1 MVQINW
7 TEQAKTDL
15 KEIADY
21 ISIDSVKYAQ
31 YQILRII
38 SAAKNLKNF
47 ARLGKIVPEIRDS
60 KIRELVTGNYRIIY
74 LIVNDRRIDI
84 LTIHHSARDLSKRK
98 IKNQ

>member
-7 TEQAKTDL
+7 TKQAKTDL
-15 KEIADY
+15 REIADY

-31 YQILRII
+31 YQILKII
-38 SAAKNLKNF
+38 SVTKNLKNF
-47 ARLGKIVPEIRDS
+47 VRLGKMVPEIKNP

-84 LTIHHSARDLSKRK
+84 LTIHHLARDLGKRK

>member
-31 YQILRII
+31 YQISRIV
-38 SAAKNLKNF
+38 SATKNLENF
-47 ARLGKIVPEIRDS
+47 ARIGKIVPEIRDS
-60 KIRELVTGNYRIIY
+60 KIREIVTGNYRIIY
-74 LIVNDRRIDI
+74 LIVNGSRIDI
-84 LTIHHSARDLSKRK
+84 LTIHHSARDLRRRK
-98 IKNQ
+98 IKI